1 MAKTIGN
8 PASWVAQAFAG
19 TGRHLSENAAAL
31 GGTDTGAVELR
42 EITLGD
48 LREALRRGAEDFAA
62 FRTDVL
68 AICLIYPFVGLALVW
83 LSFSTKQLP
92 LIFPLVAGFALIGP
106 LAAVG
111 FYELS
116 RRREKGLPAG
126 WGDAFRFLS
135 GPALGPVLVLGGYLL
150 SLFVAWLVIAHWI
163 WRLTLGP
170 EPAVSVAAFLG
181 DVFFTPAGWA
191 MIVIGCGVGFVLAAA
206 VLAMSLVS
214 FPMLIDRN
222 VGIPVAVAT
231 SLAVARKNPR
241 TVAAWGLIVAAALV
255 AGSIPALLGL
265 AIVLPLLGHATWHL
279 YRRAVS
285 PPGG

>member
-19 TGRHLSENAAAL
+19 AGRHLGENAAAL
-31 GGTDTGAVELR
+31 GGADTGAVELR

-68 AICLIYPFVGLALVW
+68 ALCLIYPFVGLALVW
-83 LSFSTKQLP
+83 LSFSANQLP
-92 LIFPLVAGFALIGP
+92 LIFPLAAGFALIGP

-116 RRREKGLPAG
+116 RRREKGQPAG
-126 WGDAFRFLS
+126 WGDAFGFLS

-170 EPAVSVAAFLG
+170 EPPESVAAFLG

-222 VGIPVAVAT
+222 VGVPVAVAT

-265 AIVLPLLGHATWHL
+265 AIVLPLFGHATWHL
-279 YRRAVS
+279 YRRAVA